1 MPGHAEPPI
10 PPEENNLIR
19 LIRICAA
26 ALIGA
31 AMLTAPAMA
40 EKAPFFDQA
49 SRFPSLV
56 KFRAELIGV
65 LRSRDMNRLHAMM
78 RDDIDERNDLAKA
91 VLADPGLWDEFAD
104 ILALGGGFY
113 SNSGA
118 LAFQAPYPAEHDC
131 IKGRGKGKYCN
142 LGASDQQY
150 LEAKRQGFI
159 IGINVKVHAE
169 PDASSR
175 VIAVLAYDIVIVT
188 KWNWPADI
196 SARPGWVEI
205 ELGPNKV
212 KGFVAGGNIR
222 SAYDNRVTIA
232 IEPTELAGKDINQP
246 ATVDGWKVYFT
257 FRNEL
262 MPDEFKR

>member
-1 MPGHAEPPI
+1 MRGEHL
-10 PPEENNLIR
+10 PPEENLLNRLIR
-19 LIRICAA
+19 LCAIILVVA
-26 ALIGA
+26 IA
-31 AMLTAPAMA
+31 TPAFA
-40 EKAPFFDQA
+40 EKAPPFDQA

-56 KFRAELIGV
+56 KFRAELVGI
-65 LRSRDMNRLHAMM
+65 LRSRDMNRLQAMM
-78 RDDIDERNDLAKA
+78 REDPDERNDLAKA

-113 SNSGA
+113 SNAGA

-131 IKGRGKGKYCN
+131 IKPRGQGKYCN

-150 LEAKRQGFI
+150 LEAKRQGFV
-159 IGINVKVHAE
+159 IGTNVKVHAE
-169 PDASSR
+169 PDATSR
-175 VIAVLAYDIVIVT
+175 VLAVLAYDIVIVN
-188 KWNWPADI
+188 KWNWPQAI

-205 ELGPNKV
+205 ELGPNKA
-212 KGFVAGGNIR
+212 KGFVAGANIR

-232 IEPTELAGKDINQP
+232 IEPTQLAGKDIGKP
-246 ATVDGWKVYFT
+246 ATIDGWKVYFT